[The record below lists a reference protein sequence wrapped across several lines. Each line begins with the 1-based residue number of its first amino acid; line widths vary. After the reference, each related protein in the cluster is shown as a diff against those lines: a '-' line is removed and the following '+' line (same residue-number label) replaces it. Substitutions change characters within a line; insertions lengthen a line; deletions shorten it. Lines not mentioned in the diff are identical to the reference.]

1 MDIWKELM
9 YLFEFYWQDIL
20 VAEPDNV
27 RHLTGLILVASNYQ
41 LKRDLLK
48 TIANI
53 LSADQLPANVR
64 TSIISELVV
73 KKDLLIAICYHAPN
87 AVAKDSLS
95 LLTTY
100 SQELLSSAL
109 DQDKV
114 FLLMTKPQHNIQVLA
129 KAFFLQSIESSLNT
143 SNREQRGQVFLRNL
157 EKLFTDYEVSEL
169 VTISRTRY
177 TI

>member
-1 MDIWKELM
+1 M

-20 VAEPDNV
+20 VGDPDNAH
-27 RHLTGLILVASNYQ
+27 HLTGLILVATNYQ
-41 LKRDLLK
+41 MKRDLLK
-48 TIANI
+48 TIATI
-53 LSADQLPANVR
+53 LSADQLPTNVR
-64 TSIISELVV
+64 TSIISELET

-87 AVAKDSLS
+87 AVAKESLS

-100 SQELLSSAL
+100 SQELIPCEL

-143 SNREQRGQVFLRNL
+143 SDREQRGQVYLRKL
-157 EKLFTDYEVSEL
+157 EKLFTDYEVSGL
-169 VTISRTRY
+169 ALIN
-177 TI
+177 